1 MSTLTKKQIFVP
13 QFFLPLMLRSVA
25 AEQHAVRDY
34 RHSFYSDSP
43 AIILLCL
50 DVYERIDD
58 T

>member
-1 MSTLTKKQIFVP
+1 
-13 QFFLPLMLRSVA
+13 MLRSVA

-34 RHSFYSDSP
+34 HSFYSDSP

-58 T
+58 S